1 MCVQKQ
7 ARRQPT
13 LTTRGRTD
21 EGERGGPTRVWR
33 AAISQPSNNHMND
46 GDRRNAQLA
55 AGVNDAEVMYHNAEL
70 ERIENLDVY
79 VHEEP
84 TYTTYRT

>member
-1 MCVQKQ
+1 
-7 ARRQPT
+7 
-13 LTTRGRTD
+13 
-21 EGERGGPTRVWR
+21 
-33 AAISQPSNNHMND
+33 MND